1 MDGLRVSAGAERS
14 YLGKYRLIAM
24 LGRGGMATVHLAVM
38 HGPSGFNKL
47 VVLKQIH
54 AEYAEDPEVMG
65 MFLDEARLA
74 ARLSHP
80 NVVQTNEVGQDGGRH
95 FMAMEYLDGQPL
107 NRILHRLG
115 ARGGLPL
122 KMHLQVIVDL
132 LGGLHH
138 AHELADYDGS
148 PLGVVHRDINPQNIF
163 VTYDGIVKVV
173 DFGVAKA
180 RSSVVQTRFGIVKG
194 KISYMAPEQA
204 RSELV
209 DRRADIFAVGVML
222 WEAVTHTRPWKGVT
236 EMAVM
241 KSLIHGEFPAL
252 RAAAPDVPEALE
264 AIVMKALAPRRDDRY
279 ATAAALQAD
288 LEAYLES
295 TGERVSAR
303 DLSKLVLDLFASD
316 RAAIKAV
323 VEAQLRSDGASSHL
337 PTIDPTTTPDICLK
351 RAGSAAPRREPTAS
365 DPTGRPTG
373 PSAFATSVPELS
385 HVAPRTRGARV
396 WVGALTLVAASAA
409 LALWLHGTPAA
420 RQAARL
426 APEAAVIANAQAS
439 SMVAVQLDVT
449 PADARVFLD
458 DKLLSGGPLPAL
470 IPRDEGAHRLR
481 IEAPGF
487 VSRIESVSLDKNL
500 SLTIALVSEPTDRE
514 ARPTVKP
521 SRPAGK
527 RRRLDV
533 SNPYASR

>member
-1 MDGLRVSAGAERS
+1 MDGLRVAGAERT

-24 LGRGGMATVHLAVM
+24 LGRGGMATVHLAIM

-54 AEYAEDPEVMG
+54 TEYAEDPEVMG

-107 NRILHRLG
+107 NRVLHRLG
-115 ARGGLPL
+115 AHGGLPL
-122 KMHLQVIVDL
+122 KMHLQIIVDL

-163 VTYDGIVKVV
+163 VTYDGVVKVV

-222 WEAVTHTRPWKGVT
+222 WEAVTRTRPWKGVT

-241 KSLIHGEFPAL
+241 KSLVHGEFPAL
-252 RAAAPDVPEALE
+252 RGAAPDVPEALE
-264 AIVMKALAPRRDDRY
+264 AIITKALAPSRDDRY
-279 ATAAALQAD
+279 ATAAALQTD

-303 DLSKLVLDLFASD
+303 ELSRLVSDIFASD
-316 RAAIKAV
+316 RVAIKAV
-323 VEAQLRSDGASSHL
+323 VEAQLRGGGASSHL
-337 PTIDPTTTPDICLK
+337 PMIDPTTTPDICIK
-351 RAGSAAPRREPTAS
+351 RHGSVAPQREPAGS

-373 PSAFATSVPELS
+373 PSAFATSVSEASP
-385 HVAPRTRGARV
+385 VVPRTRDLRV
-396 WVGALTLVAASAA
+396 WVGALALATASAA
-409 LALWLHGTPAA
+409 LGLWLHGA
-420 RQAARL
+420 RGERRTASV
-426 APEAAVIANAQAS
+426 APESAVVMNTNAS
-439 SMVAVQLDVT
+439 SMIAVRLDVT
-449 PADARVFLD
+449 PSDARVFLD
-458 DKLLSGGPLPAL
+458 DKLLAGGPVATL
-470 IPRDEGAHRLR
+470 ISRDDGAHRLR

-487 VSRIESVSLDKNL
+487 VSRIESVSLDKDL
-500 SLTIALVSEPTDRE
+500 SLTIALAAEPTDRE
-514 ARPTVKP
+514 ARPAIKS
-521 SRPAGK
+521 SRPASK